1 VAVTLFPGKDSIV
14 SKELKPVALQLY
26 SVRQAAAQ
34 DFFGVLKTVADIG
47 YAGVETAGLHNKPAA
62 EVRKVVEDLGMKVCS
77 AHMPLPTA
85 ETLQQTVD
93 TVKALGCA
101 TIVNGRGSKEF
112 DSLDKVK
119 AHAELYEKAIAL
131 LAPHGVRVAYH
142 NHWWEMAVLDGRLA
156 YDELLR
162 LAPNL
167 KGELDVYWASNFGA
181 QDPAKICARHKAR
194 LPLLHIKDGPLVK
207 DQPHTAVGA
216 GKVDIA
222 ACVAAADRKV
232 LQWLI
237 VELDACATDMATA
250 VRESCVYLTSRGLG
264 KGRK

>member
-1 VAVTLFPGKDSIV
+1 MAKD
-14 SKELKPVALQLY
+14 LKPVAVQLY
-26 SVRQAAAQ
+26 SLRQAAAQ
-34 DFFGVLKTVADIG
+34 DFFGVLKDVAAMG
-47 YAGVETAGLHNKPAA
+47 YAGVETAGLHNKTAQ
-62 EVRKVVEDLGMKVCS
+62 EVRKVVEDLGMKICS
-77 AHMPLPTA
+77 AHMALPTP

-93 TVKALGCA
+93 TVRGLGCSM
-101 TIVNGRGSKEF
+101 IVNGRGSKEF
-112 DSLDKVK
+112 DTLDKVK
-119 AHAELYEKAIAL
+119 AHAELYEKGIAML
-131 LAPHGVRVAYH
+131 KPHGITVVYH
-142 NHWWEMAVLDGRLA
+142 NHWWEMNVLDGKLA
-156 YDELLR
+156 YDELMR
-162 LAPNL
+162 QAPNL

-222 ACVAAADRKV
+222 ACVAAADPKV

>member
-1 VAVTLFPGKDSIV
+1 MAKD
-14 SKELKPVALQLY
+14 LKPVALQLY
-26 SVRQAAAQ
+26 SLRQTAAQ
-34 DFFGVLKTVADIG
+34 DFFGVLKSVAAMG
-47 YAGVETAGLHNKPAA
+47 YAGVETAGLHNKTPQ
-62 EVRKVVEDLGMKVCS
+62 EVRKVVEDLGMKICS
-77 AHMPLPTA
+77 AHMALPTA

-93 TVKALGCA
+93 AVKGLGC
-101 TIVNGRGSKEF
+101 TMIVNGRGSKDF
-112 DSLDKVK
+112 DALDKVK
-119 AHAELYEKAIAL
+119 AHAEAYEAAIAL
-131 LAPHGVRVAYH
+131 LKPHGITVVYH
-142 NHWWEMAVLDGRLA
+142 NHWWEMNVLDGKLA
-156 YDELLR
+156 YDELMR
-162 LAPNL
+162 QAPNL
-167 KGELDVYWASNFGA
+167 KGELDVYWAANFGA

-222 ACVAAADRKV
+222 ACIAAADPKV

-250 VRESCVYLTSRGLG
+250 VRESYTYLTSRGLG